1 MEAKIEKLEDSKV
14 KAVVTAEAK
23 EVDSYVGKTY
33 KDLARQY
40 SVPGFRKGKA
50 PRPVIDNAVGRESV
64 LSAAT
69 EDLVNGLYPQVVEEQ
84 GLFPVASP
92 DFGDIDPVKP
102 GEPFTFEV
110 TVTVKPELEL
120 SSYDPVEV
128 EVPFEKA
135 TEKEIDSQVDALRN
149 HYKSYE
155 NAPAATK
162 LTADRAADLTIKA
175 TKEDGEEIGSLTS
188 ESLLYNL
195 GTGLYAEA
203 LDKELEG
210 IKKGENRTFTVD
222 VPEDESAMLMADLA
236 GQKVSFDV
244 TCNVVK
250 TEQVPELTD
259 EWAKETLGFD
269 TVASMREE
277 IASSLEQQKAT
288 IIPQIK
294 ENGCALQLI
303 ERVQGDVPAA
313 MAEQTESELLQ
324 DFFSQLQRA
333 GMSFD
338 TYLMQQGIDNTE
350 FKEDVKRQA
359 QDEAKRELAL
369 DAWARHKGIQATD
382 EDITLEFERAGVED
396 PKKLERE
403 WRASGRL
410 YLIREG
416 IIRSKAMEDVLSTA
430 KVTEVDFAERE
441 EADEKADR

>member
-1 MEAKIEKLEDSKV
+1 M
-14 KAVVTAEAK
+14 
-23 EVDSYVGKTY
+23 
-33 KDLARQY
+33 
-40 SVPGFRKGKA
+40 
-50 PRPVIDNAVGRESV
+50 
-64 LSAAT
+64 
-69 EDLVNGLYPQVVEEQ
+69 
-84 GLFPVASP
+84 
-92 DFGDIDPVKP
+92 
-102 GEPFTFEV
+102 
-110 TVTVKPELEL
+110 
-120 SSYDPVEV
+120 
-128 EVPFEKA
+128 
-135 TEKEIDSQVDALRN
+135 
-149 HYKSYE
+149 
-155 NAPAATK
+155 
-162 LTADRAADLTIKA
+162 
-175 TKEDGEEIGSLTS
+175 
-188 ESLLYNL
+188 
-195 GTGLYAEA
+195 
-203 LDKELEG
+203 DKELEG

-333 GMSFD
+333 DMSFD

>member
-40 SVPGFRKGKA
+40 SFPGFRKGKA

-64 LSAAT
+64 LAAAT

-110 TVTVKPELEL
+110 TITVKPELEL

-128 EVPFEKA
+128 EIPFEKA

-175 TKEDGEEIGSLTS
+175 TKEDGEEVGSLTS

-222 VPEDESAMLMADLA
+222 VPEDESAMLMADL
-236 GQKVSFDV
+236 
-244 TCNVVK
+244 
-250 TEQVPELTD
+250 
-259 EWAKETLGFD
+259 
-269 TVASMREE
+269 RRH
-277 IASSLEQQKAT
+277 
-288 IIPQIK
+288 
-294 ENGCALQLI
+294 LQCG
-303 ERVQGDVPAA
+303 ED
-313 MAEQTESELLQ
+313 
-324 DFFSQLQRA
+324 RA
-333 GMSFD
+333 GARADRRVGEGDPRLRHGGFHARRD
-338 TYLMQQGIDNTE
+338 RLFPGAAEGYDHPPDQGEWLCAPAD
-350 FKEDVKRQA
+350 
-359 QDEAKRELAL
+359 
-369 DAWARHKGIQATD
+369 
-382 EDITLEFERAGVED
+382 RAG
-396 PKKLERE
+396 
-403 WRASGRL
+403 AG
-410 YLIREG
+410 
-416 IIRSKAMEDVLSTA
+416 
-430 KVTEVDFAERE
+430 
-441 EADEKADR
+441 